1 MKRLAPFALG
11 LLLIGCSSAPQPST
25 TDPTS
30 TNQQQPTN
38 TPGVTTSQNDPQG
51 QGGIAPMTTAP
62 VGTAPVSGSES
73 LQGGGS
79 SVGNV
84 AKDRAKQAAG
94 TAGGSSLGQAGEGE

>member
-1 MKRLAPFALG
+1 MKRLAILATG

-38 TPGVTTSQNDPQG
+38 TPGVTTSQNDTQN
-51 QGGIAPMTTAP
+51 QGGIAPLTTAP
-62 VGTAPVSGSES
+62 IGSAPVTGSES

-79 SVGNV
+79 AVGSV
-84 AKDRAKQAAG
+84 AKDRAKQAASS
-94 TAGGSSLGQAGEGE
+94 ASSGSLNQAGDGE

>member
-1 MKRLAPFALG
+1 MKRIALLVIG
-11 LLLIGCSSAPQPST
+11 CVAIGCSNAPQPST

-30 TNQQQPTN
+30 TNQQQPTS
-38 TPGVTTSQNDPQG
+38 TPGVTTSQNDTQG

-79 SVGNV
+79 NVGNV

-94 TAGGSSLGQAGEGE
+94 TAGGSSLSQAGEGE